1 MQKKMNKKTLR
12 VFVFVVVVVPFPTSA
27 FSFSFAFSFLV
38 NLRVFTITAV
48 QNRTEQRDTER
59 ER

>member
-12 VFVFVVVVVPFPTSA
+12 VFVVVVVDPFPPSA